1 MDQAKQKSEPALN
14 DIELHEGD
22 SLTGVFICTGKRVV
36 RSAITGKPYLAID
49 LRDRRGIVPARAF
62 RDPYE
67 LAERF
72 EPGGLVEVCGI
83 VRRYRDDLQLHLA
96 WIRAVA
102 GDPTSLL
109 PHTYRHLEELDG
121 FLEQLAREVGDPQLA
136 ALLERILTDD
146 ELRVAWRRAPCA
158 PQRHYGFCGGAL
170 EHSVA
175 VATLAQTLGETHLRL
190 DRDLLVT
197 AALLH
202 ELGRAEEFEYGIEFR
217 LTSRARLFG
226 HAQLAAD
233 LIAGRSE
240 GVLAPGRQQALQHC
254 ILFAAGAAMGE
265 ADRHPK
271 RRPLAEAVALRE
283 LCTLD
288 TQVKGAFEARPIAAD
303 PTEAP
308 PARPSER
315 AAPATPAGV

>member
-1 MDQAKQKSEPALN
+1 MDQAKQKSDPALN
-14 DIELHEGD
+14 DAELHEGD
-22 SLTGVFICTGKRVV
+22 SLTGLFVCTGKRVV
-36 RSAITGKPYLAID
+36 RSAVTAKPYLAVD

-67 LAERF
+67 LAECF
-72 EPGGLVEVCGI
+72 EPGGLVEACGI
-83 VRRYRDDLQLHLA
+83 VRRYRDHLQLHLA

-121 FLEQLAREVGDPQLA
+121 FLEQLAREVHDPELA
-136 ALLERILTDD
+136 ALLERILADE
-146 ELRVAWRRAPCA
+146 ELRTAWRRAPCA

-175 VATLAQTLGETHLRL
+175 VATLAQTLTETHLRL

-202 ELGRAEEFEYGIEFR
+202 ELGRADEFEYGIEFR

-226 HAQLAAD
+226 HAHLAAE
-233 LIAGRSE
+233 LIAGRSQ
-240 GVLAPGRQQALQHC
+240 GVLSSGRREALLHC
-254 ILFAAGAAMGE
+254 VLFAGGAAMGE

-271 RRPLAEAVALRE
+271 RQPLAEAVALRE
-283 LCTLD
+283 LCALD
-288 TQVKGAFEARPIAAD
+288 TQVKGAFEARPTPAD
-303 PTEAP
+303 PTKTP
-308 PARPSER
+308 PARSGEDVEP
-315 AAPATPAGV
+315 TPAGV

>member
-1 MDQAKQKSEPALN
+1 MDQAKPKSEPALN
-14 DIELHEGD
+14 DRELHEGE
-22 SLTGVFICTGKRVV
+22 SLTGLFICTGKRVV
-36 RSAITGKPYLAID
+36 RSAVTGKPYLVVD
-49 LRDRRGIVPARAF
+49 LRDLRGIVPARAF

-67 LAERF
+67 LDESF
-72 EPGGLVEVCGI
+72 EPGGLVEACGI
-83 VRRYRDDLQLHLA
+83 VRRYRDELQLHLA

-121 FLEQLAREVGDPQLA
+121 FLEQLAREVGDPELA

-146 ELRVAWRRAPCA
+146 ELRAAWRRAPCA

-217 LTSRARLFG
+217 LTNRARLFG
-226 HAQLAAD
+226 HAHLAAE
-233 LIAGRSE
+233 LIAECSQ
-240 GVLAPGRQQALQHC
+240 GVLTPGRRQALLHC
-254 ILFAAGAAMGE
+254 ILFAGGAAMGE

-271 RRPLAEAVALRE
+271 RQPLAEAIALRE

-288 TQVKGAFEARPIAAD
+288 TQVKGAFEARPTAAN
-303 PTEAP
+303 PTETSSPRSGGGASP
-308 PARPSER
+308 
-315 AAPATPAGV
+315 TPAGV